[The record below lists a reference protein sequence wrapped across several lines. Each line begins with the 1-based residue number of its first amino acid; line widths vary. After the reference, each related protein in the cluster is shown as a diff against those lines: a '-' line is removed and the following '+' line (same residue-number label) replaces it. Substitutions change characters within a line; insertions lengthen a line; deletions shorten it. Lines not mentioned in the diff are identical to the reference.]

1 MSVRMGL
8 LALLEEGPAHGY
20 HLKGA
25 FEARTGGVWT
35 VNVGQVYTTLDRLHG
50 EGLVDPVDD
59 DDPAE
64 TNSGG
69 RDRRRWRLTTAGKAA
84 LDDWFDEGPA
94 DTSPPRDELLVKV
107 LLAFG
112 RSPAEALTVI
122 DRQRAELYRQAQAH
136 RRTRSRAAARAADQA
151 TDQPRDTTGTAGT
164 TGPTD
169 PAGVLDPV
177 GPTGHHGTN
186 RGHGSP
192 TTDDTNGPDVRADQ
206 VARVAADLMAEAISA
221 RHEADLRWLDHCEAV
236 ILSNQHEGRNP

>member
-50 EGLVDPVDD
+50 EGLVDPVVDD
-59 DDPAE
+59 DDPGDA
-64 TNSGG
+64 NPGG

-112 RSPAEALTVI
+112 RSPAEALAVI

-136 RRTRSRAAARAADQA
+136 RRARSRAAARAADQS
-151 TDQPRDTTGTAGT
+151 TDTTDTTGT
-164 TGPTD
+164 TG
-169 PAGVLDPV
+169 
-177 GPTGHHGTN
+177 
-186 RGHGSP
+186 GHGPSRA
-192 TTDDTNGPDVRADQ
+192 TDTTNGPELRADE

>member
-1 MSVRMGL
+1 MGL

-50 EGLVDPVDD
+50 EGLVDPVVDD
-59 DDPAE
+59 DDPGDA
-64 TNSGG
+64 NSGG

-112 RSPAEALTVI
+112 RSPAEALAVI

-136 RRTRSRAAARAADQA
+136 RRARSRAAARAADQS
-151 TDQPRDTTGTAGT
+151 TDTTDTTGT
-164 TGPTD
+164 TG
-169 PAGVLDPV
+169 
-177 GPTGHHGTN
+177 
-186 RGHGSP
+186 GHGPSRA
-192 TTDDTNGPDVRADQ
+192 TDTTNGPELRADE
-206 VARVAADLMAEAISA
+206 VAKVAADLMAEAISA

>member
-50 EGLVDPVDD
+50 EGLVDPVVDD
-59 DDPAE
+59 DDPGDA
-64 TNSGG
+64 NPGG
-69 RDRRRWRLTTAGKAA
+69 RDRRRWRLTNAGKAA

-112 RSPAEALTVI
+112 RSPAEALAVI

-136 RRTRSRAAARAADQA
+136 RRARSRAAARAADQS
-151 TDQPRDTTGTAGT
+151 TDTTDTTGT
-164 TGPTD
+164 TGGPRPT
-169 PAGVLDPV
+169 PAPD
-177 GPTGHHGTN
+177 T
-186 RGHGSP
+186 
-192 TTDDTNGPDVRADQ
+192 TNGPELRADE

>member
-64 TNSGG
+64 ANSGG

-112 RSPAEALTVI
+112 RSPAEALAVI

-136 RRTRSRAAARAADQA
+136 RRARSRAAARAADQ
-151 TDQPRDTTGTAGT
+151 G
-164 TGPTD
+164 
-169 PAGVLDPV
+169 
-177 GPTGHHGTN
+177 TGH
-186 RGHGSP
+186 P
-192 TTDDTNGPDVRADQ
+192 TTDSTDGPDLRADQ

>member
-1 MSVRMGL
+1 
-8 LALLEEGPAHGY
+8 
-20 HLKGA
+20 
-25 FEARTGGVWT
+25 
-35 VNVGQVYTTLDRLHG
+35 
-50 EGLVDPVDD
+50 VDPVED
-59 DDPAE
+59 DDPGEA
-64 TNSGG
+64 TSGG

-112 RSPAEALTVI
+112 RSPSEALAVI

-136 RRTRSRAAARAADQA
+136 RRARSRA
-151 TDQPRDTTGTAGT
+151 TDSTG
-164 TGPTD
+164 
-169 PAGVLDPV
+169 
-177 GPTGHHGTN
+177 
-186 RGHGSP
+186 
-192 TTDDTNGPDVRADQ
+192 GPDLRADT

>member
-64 TNSGG
+64 ANSGG

-112 RSPAEALTVI
+112 RSPVEALAVI

-136 RRTRSRAAARAADQA
+136 RRARSRAAAREADQPTGATVPTGTTNPAGPLGPAGASSDHAPNGGHGRTRA
-151 TDQPRDTTGTAGT
+151 TD
-164 TGPTD
+164 
-169 PAGVLDPV
+169 
-177 GPTGHHGTN
+177 
-186 RGHGSP
+186 S
-192 TTDDTNGPDVRADQ
+192 TNGPDLRADQ

>member
-50 EGLVDPVDD
+50 EGLVDPVAD
-59 DDPAE
+59 DDPGEA
-64 TNSGG
+64 TPGG

-84 LDDWFDEGPA
+84 LGDWFDEAPA

-112 RSPAEALTVI
+112 RSPAEALAVI

-136 RRTRSRAAARAADQA
+136 RRARSRAAVRAADQ
-151 TDQPRDTTGTAGT
+151 PTGTT
-164 TGPTD
+164 LTTD
-169 PAGVLDPV
+169 PAGATETTGTTNPAGPASGH
-177 GPTGHHGTN
+177 GPT
-186 RGHGSP
+186 RA
-192 TTDDTNGPDVRADQ
+192 TDFTNGPELRADQ
-206 VARVAADLMAEAISA
+206 VARVAADRMAEAISA

>member
-64 TNSGG
+64 ANSGG

-112 RSPAEALTVI
+112 RSPVEALAVI

-136 RRTRSRAAARAADQA
+136 RRARTRA
-151 TDQPRDTTGTAGT
+151 TD
-164 TGPTD
+164 
-169 PAGVLDPV
+169 
-177 GPTGHHGTN
+177 
-186 RGHGSP
+186 S
-192 TTDDTNGPDVRADQ
+192 TNGPDLRADQ

>member
-50 EGLVDPVDD
+50 EGLIDPVDD
-59 DDPAE
+59 DDPGDA
-64 TNSGG
+64 TSGG
-69 RDRRRWRLTTAGKAA
+69 RDRRRWRLTPAGKAA

-112 RSPAEALTVI
+112 RSPAEALAVI

-136 RRTRSRAAARAADQA
+136 RRTRSRAAIRAADQ
-151 TDQPRDTTGTAGT
+151 
-164 TGPTD
+164 PTE
-169 PAGVLDPV
+169 
-177 GPTGHHGTN
+177 HG
-186 RGHGSP
+186 
-192 TTDDTNGPDVRADQ
+192 AAA

-236 ILSNQHEGRNP
+236 ILSNHDEGRNP